1 MKQIVIE
8 KFQYWSLSFHNLLP
22 NLMER
27 AEGIK
32 ITYMCDNAREGVKIQ
47 IKKKGKTW
55 EPVLQRAHIFR
66 ARPTHLGPTPRNETR
81 KGIPTGSLVHAGKVM
96 RISENSSK
104 CRRYLQ

>member
-8 KFQYWSLSFHNLLP
+8 KFQYWSLTFHNLLP

-66 ARPTHLGPTPRNETR
+66 ARPTHLARH
-81 KGIPTGSLVHAGKVM
+81 HATKLERVYQLA
-96 RISENSSK
+96 RSCTQERS
-104 CRRYLQ
+104 

>member
-8 KFQYWSLSFHNLLP
+8 KFQYWSLTFHNLLP

-66 ARPTHLGPTPRNETR
+66 ARPT
-81 KGIPTGSLVHAGKVM
+81 GSLVHAGKVM